1 MATDE
6 ANARGGAGPRRLRLG
21 VVVFLAG
28 VASLATE
35 MAASRLVAPYFGSS
49 NVVWANVIG
58 LMLSFL
64 ALGYWLG
71 GKVADR
77 YPRPHVL
84 AGLLLG
90 AAALLAVVPFAAHP
104 LLHAALHGFASISV
118 VVVAGSFVSV
128 LALFVLPVTLL
139 GTVAPFAV
147 RLTLD
152 AVAEAGRTSG
162 RLYALSTLGS
172 ILGTFA
178 AALVAIPLLGT
189 RRTLLATAALV
200 ALAAVPLLMRQ
211 AVIVA
216 ALLAVLIA
224 LPPGGIK
231 RTAGVLYETESPYE
245 YVRVVSYS
253 DGERALELNEGI
265 ADQSVWYPHSVL
277 TGGYWDL
284 FLLLPPLLDTP
295 VRSLLVLG
303 DGGGTIPRA
312 YGRFYP
318 HVRIDGVELDPAVTA
333 AGRRFLG
340 LGDNPNLHTITADG
354 RVYLEHTAKR
364 YDLIAI
370 DAYRQPYVPFQ
381 LTTLEFFRLARSHLN
396 PRGLLALN
404 IAATPHDR
412 QLTEA
417 IGTTL
422 AAVFPQIW
430 RITALRFN
438 DLLIALQHPLTRAEL
453 IHRLARVAP
462 RLRLLL
468 PRVEHGLAPLT
479 PHGTPWTDDHAPVE
493 WLTDR
498 MLADQIAHHQ
508 GLDEN
513 LLPTAPSP

>member
-1 MATDE
+1 
-6 ANARGGAGPRRLRLG
+6 
-21 VVVFLAG
+21 
-28 VASLATE
+28 

-64 ALGYWLG
+64 ALGYWFG

-77 YPRPHVL
+77 YPRPRVL

-104 LLHAALHGFASISV
+104 LLQAALQGFASISV

-128 LALFVLPVTLL
+128 LALFALPVTLL

-211 AVIVA
+211 AIIVA
-216 ALLAVLIA
+216 ALLAALIAALIA

-231 RTAGVLYETESPYE
+231 QTAGVLYETESPYE

-265 ADQSVWYPHSVL
+265 ADQSVWYAHSVL

-284 FLLLPPLLDTP
+284 FLVLPPLLNKP

-340 LGDNPNLHTITADG
+340 LGDNPKLRTITADG

-381 LTTLEFFRLARSHLN
+381 LTTLEFFRLTRSHLS
-396 PRGLLALN
+396 PRGLVALN

-417 IGTTL
+417 IGSTL
-422 AAVFPQIW
+422 AAAFPQVW

-453 IHRLARVAP
+453 IHRLAQVSP
-462 RLRLLL
+462 SLQPLL
-468 PRVEHGLAPLT
+468 PRVEHGLALLT

-513 LLPTAPSP
+513 LLPTTPSP